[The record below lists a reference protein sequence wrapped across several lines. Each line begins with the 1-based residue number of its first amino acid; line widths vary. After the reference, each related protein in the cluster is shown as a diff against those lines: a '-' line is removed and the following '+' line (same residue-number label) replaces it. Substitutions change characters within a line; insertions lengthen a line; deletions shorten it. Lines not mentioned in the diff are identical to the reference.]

1 MITKYT
7 KSEFRS
13 LPRTYRVL
21 VSCGSGLDF
30 EYRERKVRWY
40 HRFIGLP
47 AAAEEKLRGVA

>member
-30 EYRERKVRWY
+30 EYRERRVRWY